1 MGSTPHAS
9 PTVDLMQTT
18 FRSSASRVNHVVG
31 PMVMVIGVLGAIA
44 AVVLS
49 LVMETFG
56 FLALL
61 IPAALALGGG
71 AFVLWG
77 AHRSRLS
84 IDADGFV
91 WAGFVGAQRSV
102 RWQLLE
108 RLVPPAPGDRRLV
121 ATALLRDGSQV
132 PVRALWE
139 PATFP
144 AALSGGPDH
153 SEVQNALISAH
164 RRWLAGYR

>member
-1 MGSTPHAS
+1 ME
-9 PTVDLMQTT
+9 TT
-18 FRSSASRVNHVVG
+18 FRSSSSRINFFVG
-31 PMVMVIGVLGAIA
+31 PMVMVVGVLAAIA

-49 LVMETFG
+49 LVMETAG

-61 IPAALALGGG
+61 VPAVLALGGG
-71 AFVLWG
+71 SFVLWG
-77 AHRSRLS
+77 ARRSRLR

-108 RLVPPAPGDRRLV
+108 RLVPPAPGDQRLV
-121 ATALLRDGSQV
+121 ATALLREGTQV
-132 PVRALWE
+132 PVRALWV

-144 AALSGGPDH
+144 SMLSGGPDH
-153 SEVQNALISAH
+153 SEVQNALVSAH
-164 RRWLAGYR
+164 RQWLAAHR